1 MLLDLHTQHC
11 DSAQLLPG
19 YLSSATMQHLNRTSH
34 VGVASVKISL
44 PEHPCLSVRVSR
56 SGSQRKLLLPGADGH
71 RAGGPGA
78 TLRSHLHPHPL
89 RCLVIMLLIL
99 LVPGMGA
106 GSLIRCLVGLPSPP
120 VAPVI
125 TGPGS
130 LVTLSVPLS
139 PRVGGRRAAVLQ
151 IRHVWRRV
159 ITCSP
164 VQIFAI

>member
-1 MLLDLHTQHC
+1 
-11 DSAQLLPG
+11 
-19 YLSSATMQHLNRTSH
+19 MQHLNRTSD

-56 SGSQRKLLLPGADGH
+56 PGSQRKLLLPRTDGH
-71 RAGGPGA
+71 RAGSPGA

-89 RCLVIMLLIL
+89 RCLVILVIL

-106 GSLIRCLVGLPSPP
+106 GSLIRCLVGLPPPP
-120 VAPVI
+120 VTPVI
-125 TGPGS
+125 TGPRS
-130 LVTLSVPLS
+130 LVTLSISLS

-151 IRHVWRRV
+151 VRHVGRRV

-164 VQIFAI
+164 VQIFAIQHPQEESSCSNRH